1 MELVPSAM
9 ASGGD
14 AVARDPQGKAV
25 FVRGALPGERVRV
38 RVLREHATYAV
49 GSVDALIEASPHR
62 VAPPCPEVER
72 GCGACQWQHISIET
86 QRQLKAGF
94 VVEAIERAGLECPVP
109 QPTVELAPW
118 HFRTTIDAAV
128 VNGRAGLLKARS
140 HQVVPVESCVVA
152 HPLLE
157 ELLVE
162 ARYPGARQVLLR
174 CGART
179 GERMAATTPSGLG
192 VGLPDDV
199 QSGHF
204 HEHAAGRSWRVS
216 GRSFFQ
222 SRPDGADALAAIV
235 ESAADELGPPSTA
248 VDLYSGVGLF
258 AGVLATR
265 GWEVTAVEG
274 SQSAASDA
282 EVNLQGL
289 DASVRR
295 VDVTKWAP
303 TPVDLV
309 VADPS
314 RIGLRRDGVD
324 AVTATGARRVILVS
338 CDAAGL
344 GRDATLLREAGYG
357 LTAVTLVDLF
367 PHTFRVEAVTVYDRV
382 NISGQ

>member
-1 MELVPSAM
+1 MELVTTAM

-14 AVARDPQGKAV
+14 AVARDPHGKAV

-38 RVLREHATYAV
+38 KVLHEHATYDI
-49 GSVDALIEASPHR
+49 GSIDALLEASPHR
-62 VAPPCPEVER
+62 VAPPCPEVDR
-72 GCGACQWQHISIET
+72 GCGACQWQHMSIEM
-86 QRQLKAGF
+86 QRQLKTGF
-94 VVEAIERAGLECPVP
+94 VVEAIERAGLACPVP
-109 QPTVELAPW
+109 HPTVELAPW

-128 VNGRAGLLKARS
+128 RGGRAGLLKARS
-140 HQVVPVESCVVA
+140 HEVVPVESCLVA

-192 VGLPDDV
+192 AGLPDDV

-216 GRSFFQ
+216 ARSFFQ

-258 AGVLATR
+258 AGVLAER
-265 GWEVTAVEG
+265 GWTVSAVEG

-282 EVNLQGL
+282 EVNLRGS
-289 DASVRR
+289 DVAVRR

-324 AVTATGARRVILVS
+324 AVAATGARRVVLIS

-344 GRDATLLREAGYG
+344 GRDARLLHEAGYG
-357 LTAVTLVDLF
+357 LTGVTLVDLF

-382 NISGQ
+382 RASGR